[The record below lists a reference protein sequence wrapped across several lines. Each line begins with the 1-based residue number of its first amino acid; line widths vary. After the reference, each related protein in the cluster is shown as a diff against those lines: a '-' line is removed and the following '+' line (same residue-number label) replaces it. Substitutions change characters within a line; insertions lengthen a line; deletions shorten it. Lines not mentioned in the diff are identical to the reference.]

1 VVEEFG
7 FEALCWAGEKSDGGF
22 TISQLEETR
31 SYPAHG
37 GYGQQIAIGAV
48 GESRSYS
55 RVRYLCNMK
64 HHSTCSP
71 SRLFLALTTSRLHRV
86 TVLRPNLHGR
96 PKAKK
101 AATPAAKEKRRPKLP
116 PHDEPPRPHQTT
128 NDGLSTCVTM
138 CIPDPWLLLR
148 LNESTC
154 LAPNV
159 SSREPAASGA
169 VV

>member
-7 FEALCWAGEKSDGGF
+7 FEALCWAGENSDGGF

-37 GYGQQIAIGAV
+37 GYGQQNSIGAV

-55 RVRYLCNMK
+55 RVLYLCTMK

-86 TVLRPNLHGR
+86 TSPAGTRTMSSGR
-96 PKAKK
+96 TYTAAPK
-101 AATPAAKEKRRPKLP
+101 PKRKRGPKLP

-138 CIPDPWLLLR
+138 CIPWLLLR

-159 SSREPAASGA
+159 SSREPAAPGA
-169 VV
+169 VL